1 MRNSRIAIV
10 YDCLFPYTTGGGE
23 RLYRSYA
30 EHMHR
35 YGLQVDYLTARQWS
49 DPATPSEP
57 EFRIVPISR
66 MLRLYDGTGVRSSTA
81 ALQFSVGLFA
91 ALVRRR
97 RSYHTVV
104 VSALPV
110 LNVFAARAA
119 LVGSGTRVVVDY
131 LEVWGRRQW
140 VDYAGPIIGH
150 TAWLLQRLAVAVTP
164 LATCHSRLTANQ
176 LVREGLRST
185 ALISPGLIDGE
196 SVNSFAAKSTLPPYV
211 LYVGRHIPDKQ
222 VEALPAAVAEARR
235 SVPGLR
241 LVVLGEGPSSSDV
254 DAALAS
260 AQASEWAER
269 PGFVSQDRLVELMR
283 GAAALINPSRREG
296 YGLVVVEAAAHGT
309 PVVLVGGPGN
319 AATEL
324 VEPGVN
330 GFVAPSAS
338 AADLGDAIVRAI
350 RGGTELRLS
359 SRSWYESAVTTRTV
373 ARTVE
378 NLLRVLDLIPR
389 APAGAAAR
397 PDDAA
402 TRSADTT
409 EGTH

>member
-1 MRNSRIAIV
+1 MRNRRIAIA

-35 YGLQVDYLTARQWS
+35 LGLQVDYLTARQWS
-49 DPATPSEP
+49 GPATPDESA
-57 EFRIVPISR
+57 FRIVPVSGK
-66 MLRLYDGTGVRSSTA
+66 LRLYQASGVRRSSA
-81 ALQFSVGLFA
+81 ALQFAVRLFA
-91 ALVRRR
+91 ALVHRR

-104 VSALPV
+104 VSGLPV

-119 LVGSGTRVVVDY
+119 LAGSGTRVVVDY
-131 LEVWGRRQW
+131 LEVWGRRHW
-140 VDYAGPIIGH
+140 MDYAGPIIGG
-150 TAWLLQRLAVAVTP
+150 TAWLLQRLAVALTP
-164 LATCHSRLTANQ
+164 VATCHSRLTADQ
-176 LVREGLRST
+176 LVREGLRSSP
-185 ALISPGLIDGE
+185 LISPGLIDGE
-196 SVNSFAAKSTLPPYV
+196 SVSTFSSESATPPYV
-211 LYVGRHIPDKQ
+211 LYAGRHIPDKQ

-235 SVPGLR
+235 SVPELR
-241 LVVLGEGPSSSDV
+241 LVVLGDGPSSNKV

-260 AQASEWAER
+260 ANASDWAER
-269 PGFVSQDRLVELMR
+269 SGFVSQDRLIDLMS
-283 GAAALINPSRREG
+283 GAVALINPSRREG

-309 PVVLVGGPGN
+309 PVVLVDSPGN

-350 RGGTELRLS
+350 RGGAQLRRT
-359 SRSWYESAVTTRTV
+359 SRSWYESAVKTRTV
-373 ARTVE
+373 GRTVE
-378 NLLRVLDLIPR
+378 NLLAVLELIPR
-389 APAGAAAR
+389 APAGTAVR

-409 EGTH
+409 EGTQ